1 MSINGEGTPDISE
14 MIKGVMQN
22 PEFAGLVKELRGDE
36 GKNTSDIQ
44 SDIMSKLPEIMS
56 MLGPRV
62 NGQSDSRKNENN
74 TKSSKDEGRADPGA
88 AKLLKKLDKFDKT
101 KATRLMSAIK
111 PYLSRERCDMIDKC
125 MSVIQIG
132 DVMAVLRGMDSYGKR
147 DD

>member
-14 MIKGVMQN
+14 MIKGIMQN

-36 GKNTSDIQ
+36 GKNSSDIQ

-56 MLGPRV
+56 MLGPMM
-62 NGQSDSRKNENN
+62 NGQSESRRHEDDK
-74 TKSSKDEGRADPGA
+74 KSNKDEGGSDQGV
-88 AKLLKKLDKFDKT
+88 AKILKKLDKFDKS

-132 DVMAVLRGMDSYGKR
+132 DVMTVLRGMDSYGKH
-147 DD
+147 DN

>member
-56 MLGPRV
+56 MLGPMV